1 MSRKRKNPQM
11 KNRTGMLLSALSL
24 SVLLACPV
32 PPVRAESMTGNMGNL
47 SPSSQTLPANAHS
60 PVPSIP
66 ENGFAIEGMAG
77 ADTSL
82 SGSYSTTTGRTTPYD
97 FGTAPLWGFRLG
109 KMVFS
114 GLFLYLTLQQS
125 DFSQNTHT
133 IVGFGGNYLLPGI
146 PKTPLFPYLNA
157 TFGASY
163 NTYTGIN
170 AQAGYAWMLGA
181 GMMYPL
187 TNVFS
192 LFLEADLSYETAPT
206 GITTS
211 IGNPPGTVSQVSD
224 TWSVPIMMGVR
235 YAF

>member
-1 MSRKRKNPQM
+1 MARKRKGLHM
-11 KNRTGMLLSALSL
+11 KDFIGMFLSFLLTA
-24 SVLLACPV
+24 VLFACPA
-32 PPVRAESMTGNMGNL
+32 PVRSESMTGNMGTL
-47 SPSSQTLPANAHS
+47 SPSAQTLPADSHAPIPS
-60 PVPSIP
+60 VPES
-66 ENGFAIEGMAG
+66 GFAIEGMLG

-82 SGSYSTTTGRTTPYD
+82 SGSTSTTTGQTIPYD
-97 FGTAPLWGFRLG
+97 FGSAPLWGIRLG

-114 GLFLYLTLQQS
+114 KLFLYLTLQQS

-133 IVGFGGNYLLPGI
+133 IVGFGGNYLLPEI
-146 PKTPLFPYLNA
+146 LKTPLFPYLNA

-163 NTYTGIN
+163 NTYTGTN

-181 GMMYPL
+181 GMMYPI
-187 TNVFS
+187 TTVFS

-211 IGNPPGTVSQVSD
+211 IGNPPGTVSRVSD